1 MSVRLSHT
9 IPPGEISFNTSTK
22 IECLS
27 EDEAESYA
35 QALLVSWGGGGGGGL
50 SLSLSS
56 LGEILNAEQNSC
68 VKTD

>member
-35 QALLVSWGGGGGGGL
+35 QAGGVVPQLVIFR
-50 SLSLSS
+50 
-56 LGEILNAEQNSC
+56 EILNSEQNSC
-68 VKTD
+68 VKAD